1 MPAHSS
7 ILGWE
12 IPWTEDPG
20 ALQSMGSQR
29 VGHNLGTKQQLRLLS
44 VTLRQPTHSCALYFT
59 LNYNFLYCPIVE
71 TLAVNILRTAL
82 HLNELSSLR

>member
-29 VGHNLGTKQQLRLLS
+29 VGHDLGTKQLPLLS
-44 VTLRQPTHSCALYFT
+44 GTLRQPTHSCALYFT
-59 LNYNFLYCPIVE
+59 LNYNFL
-71 TLAVNILRTAL
+71 
-82 HLNELSSLR
+82 